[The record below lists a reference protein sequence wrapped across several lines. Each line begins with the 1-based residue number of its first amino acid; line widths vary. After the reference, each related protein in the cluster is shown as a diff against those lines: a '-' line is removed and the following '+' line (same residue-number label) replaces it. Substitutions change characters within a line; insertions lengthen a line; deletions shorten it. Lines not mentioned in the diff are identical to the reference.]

1 MKTVWRVFAYLKRYP
16 WMAAGTLTCAVLS
29 TLMVIVFPA
38 TTRWIIDDVVRA
50 NRADKLLPFLALA
63 AVAFLVQHGLN
74 ALRIILNNTF
84 EQKVIFDL
92 RSELYSHIQLLPLRW
107 FDNRATGDLMTRVIE
122 DVNSVER
129 VLIDG
134 IEQGVVAILQ
144 IVIVLAVMFY
154 WNAKLAILA
163 LVPFPLLIGGALAY
177 TLTAHRRYRLQR
189 RASSTINA
197 LLHDNLAGIRQIK
210 SFVRELEEHARFNR
224 ASDPLRRATLVVMR
238 VWAIYS
244 PSMSMFEAIGALLIL
259 GFGAHAAL
267 TGEMQI
273 GDLVA
278 FLMLTAFLYDPVSR
292 LHQLNQLVQ
301 AGRAAGERVFEILD
315 EPCEPGIVAGAALKH
330 HAPSIAS
337 PLDEGERIK
346 VRRFSAEASEK
357 IQPSPY
363 PLPLKGRGE
372 AISRKAALHE
382 HDHIPIAGDI
392 RYEDVSFSYTEGLP
406 ALRRVSFHAP
416 PGMTIALVGATGG
429 GKSTLVN
436 LLVRFYEFTSGRV
449 YIDGRPIREYGLG
462 ALREA
467 IGVVTQESFLFNG
480 SIRENL
486 LMGKPTAT
494 DAELWRAVDA
504 AKARQFIERLPEGL
518 ESVVGERG
526 VKLSVGEKQRLSI
539 ARALLK
545 DPPILI
551 LDEATASV
559 DTATERLIQEA
570 LEHLMANRT
579 SIVIAHRLSTIVRA
593 DQILVLDHGRIIER
607 GTHEELIGHGG
618 KYARLCEQSLLESPR
633 EMVDATASLEEAP
646 VASPDEQISI

>member
-38 TTRWIIDDVVRA
+38 TTKWIIDDVVRA

-92 RSELYSHIQLLPLRW
+92 RSDLYSHIQLLPLRW

-134 IEQGVVAILQ
+134 IEQGVVAALQ
-144 IVIVLAVMFY
+144 VIIVLGVMFY
-154 WNAKLAILA
+154 LSWKLTLLG
-163 LVPFPLLIGGALAY
+163 LVPAPFLAGGALWY

-189 RASSTINA
+189 RASSAMNA

-210 SFVRELEEHARFNR
+210 SFGREGEQHARFNN
-224 ASDPLRRATLVVMR
+224 ASNELRQATLVVMR
-238 VWAIYS
+238 VWAMYH
-244 PSMSMFEAIGALLIL
+244 PSMYLIGALGVVLLIGVGTKAVL
-259 GFGAHAAL
+259 DG
-267 TGEMQI
+267 TMQL
-273 GDLVA
+273 GDLIA
-278 FLMLTAFLYDPVSR
+278 FLMLTGFLYEPIGK

-301 AGRAAGERVFEILD
+301 AGRAAGERVFQIVD
-315 EPCEPGIVAGAALKH
+315 EPTEPGFLIADPERRE
-330 HAPSIAS
+330 PSIDAVRQS
-337 PLDEGERIK
+337 PQIM
-346 VRRFSAEASEK
+346 
-357 IQPSPY
+357 
-363 PLPLKGRGE
+363 
-372 AISRKAALHE
+372 
-382 HDHIPIAGDI
+382 GDI
-392 RYEDVSFSYTEGLP
+392 RYQDVSFSYAEGLP
-406 ALRRVSFHAP
+406 ALRNVSFRAS
-416 PGMTIALVGATGG
+416 PGTTIALVGATGA

-436 LLVRFYEFTSGRV
+436 LLVRFYEFTSGQIYVDRKPV
-449 YIDGRPIREYGLG
+449 RDYDLYV
-462 ALREA
+462 LRKA

-486 LMGKPTAT
+486 LMGKPQAT
-494 DAELWRAVDA
+494 DAELWRAVLA
-504 AKARQFIERLPEGL
+504 ANAQQFIQRLPDGL

-570 LEHLMANRT
+570 LERLMANRT

-607 GTHEELIGHGG
+607 GTHDELLALGG
-618 KYARLCEQSLLESPR
+618 KYARLCQQSLLETSPTR
-633 EMVDATASLEEAP
+633 QTEPPGEIVATQTAETEEELP
-646 VASPDEQISI
+646 VC

>member
-1 MKTVWRVFAYLKRYP
+1 MKTVWRVFRYLKRYP
-16 WMAAGTLTCAVLS
+16 WIAAGTLTCAILS

-38 TTRWIIDDVVRA
+38 ATKWIIDDVVRA
-50 NRADKLLPFLALA
+50 NRPDKLLPLILLA
-63 AVAFLVQHGLN
+63 AAAFLVQHGFN
-74 ALRIILNNTF
+74 ALRLVLNNTF
-84 EQKVIFDL
+84 EQRVIFDL
-92 RSELYSHIQLLPLRW
+92 RSDLYSHIQLLPLRW

-134 IEQGVVAILQ
+134 IEQGLVAILQ
-144 IVIVLAVMFY
+144 VAIVISVMFY
-154 WNAKLAILA
+154 LNVKLALLA
-163 LVPFPLLIGGALAY
+163 LVPFPLLIAGALTY

-189 RASSTINA
+189 RASSNMNA
-197 LLHDNLAGIRQIK
+197 LLHDNLAGVRQIK
-210 SFVRELEEHARFNR
+210 SFVREREEHARFNR
-224 ASDPLRRATLVVMR
+224 VSDQLRHATLVVMR

-244 PSMSMFEAIGALLIL
+244 PSMSMFEAIGALLVL
-259 GFGAHAAL
+259 GFGSHAVL
-267 TGEMQI
+267 TGAMQI

-315 EPCEPGIVAGAALKH
+315 EQVEAGVVAG
-330 HAPSIAS
+330 IAD
-337 PLDEGERIK
+337 PGRARI
-346 VRRFSAEASEK
+346 
-357 IQPSPY
+357 
-363 PLPLKGRGE
+363 L
-372 AISRKAALHE
+372 
-382 HDHIPIAGDI
+382 GDI
-392 RYEDVSFSYTEGLP
+392 RYENVSFSYVEGLP
-406 ALRRVSFHAP
+406 ALRHVSFHAP
-416 PGMTIALVGATGG
+416 PGATVALVGATGA

-436 LLVRFYEFTSGRV
+436 LLVRFYEFTSGQV
-449 YIDGRPIREYGLG
+449 YVDGKPIRDYGLRS
-462 ALREA
+462 LREA

-486 LMGKPTAT
+486 LMGKPDAT
-494 DAELWRAVDA
+494 DVELWRAVDA
-504 AKARQFIERLPEGL
+504 ANARQFIERLPDGL

-570 LEHLMANRT
+570 LERLMFHRT
-579 SIVIAHRLSTIVRA
+579 SIVIAHRLSTIVHA

-607 GTHEELIGHGG
+607 GRHDELLAFGG
-618 KYARLCEQSLLESPR
+618 KYTRPCEQSLLDTSAQPE
-633 EMVDATASLEEAP
+633 LETRAEIAALP
-646 VASPDEQISI
+646 IPAPDEQLSI

>member
-29 TLMVIVFPA
+29 TLVVIVFPA
-38 TTRWIIDDVVRA
+38 TTKWIINDVVRA
-50 NRADKLLPFLALA
+50 NRPDKLLPLIALA
-63 AVAFLVQHGLN
+63 AIAFLFQHGFN

-92 RSELYSHIQLLPLRW
+92 RSDLYSHIQLLPLRW

-134 IEQGVVAILQ
+134 IEQGVVAALQ
-144 IVIVLAVMFY
+144 VLIVVGMMFY
-154 WNAKLAILA
+154 LSAKLALLA
-163 LVPFPLLIGGALAY
+163 LVPFPLLIAGALTY

-189 RASSTINA
+189 RASSDMNA
-197 LLHDNLAGIRQIK
+197 LLHDNLAGVRQIK
-210 SFVRELEEHARFNR
+210 SFVREKEEHTRFNR
-224 ASDPLRRATLVVMR
+224 VSDHLRRATLVVMR

-244 PSMSMFEAIGALLIL
+244 PSMSLFESIGALLVL
-259 GFGAHAAL
+259 GFGGPAVL
-267 TGEMQI
+267 TGSMKI

-278 FLMLTAFLYDPVSR
+278 FLMLIAFLYDPLSR

-315 EPCEPGIVAGAALKH
+315 EPAGPGPAGARTGGGR
-330 HAPSIAS
+330 AS
-337 PLDEGERIK
+337 MG
-346 VRRFSAEASEK
+346 AEP
-357 IQPSPY
+357 Q
-363 PLPLKGRGE
+363 LT
-372 AISRKAALHE
+372 
-382 HDHIPIAGDI
+382 PILGDI
-392 RYEDVSFSYTEGLP
+392 RYQDVSFSYAEGLP
-406 ALRRVSFHAP
+406 ALRNVSFHAR
-416 PGMTIALVGATGG
+416 PGATTALVGATGA

-436 LLVRFYEFTSGRV
+436 LLVRFYEFTSGQI
-449 YIDGRPIREYGLG
+449 YIDGKPIREYDLR

-480 SIRENL
+480 SVRENL
-486 LMGKPTAT
+486 LMGKPQAS
-494 DAELWRAVDA
+494 DAELWRAVGA
-504 AKARQFIERLPEGL
+504 ANAQQFIQRLPGGL

-551 LDEATASV
+551 LDDATASG
-559 DTATERLIQEA
+559 DTRTEPLIQEA
-570 LEHLMANRT
+570 LDRLMANRT

-607 GTHEELIGHGG
+607 GTHDKLLSLGG
-618 KYARLCEQSLLESPR
+618 KYTRLCQQSLLESSPVR
-633 EMVDATASLEEAP
+633 QTEPPAEI
-646 VASPDEQISI
+646 VASQASETEEELP

>member
-16 WMAAGTLTCAVLS
+16 WLAAGTLACAIMG
-29 TLMVIVFPA
+29 TLMVIVFPSV
-38 TTRWIIDDVVRA
+38 TKWIIEDVVRS
-50 NRADKLLPFLALA
+50 NRPDKLLPLILVAT
-63 AVAFLVQHGLN
+63 VAFLIQHVFN
-74 ALRIILNNTF
+74 SLRIILNNTF

-92 RSELYSHIQLLPLRW
+92 RSDLYSHIQLLPLRW

-134 IEQGVVAILQ
+134 IEQGVVAVLQ
-144 IVIVLAVMFY
+144 IVIVVAVMFY
-154 WNAKLAILA
+154 WNAKLALLA
-163 LVPFPLLIGGALAY
+163 LVPLPLLIAGALAY

-189 RASSTINA
+189 RAASNINA
-197 LLHDNLAGIRQIK
+197 LLHDNLAGVRQIK
-210 SFVRELEEHARFNR
+210 SFAREREEHARFNR
-224 ASDPLRRATLVVMR
+224 ASDQLRHATLVVMR
-238 VWAIYS
+238 TWAIYS
-244 PSMSMFEAIGALLIL
+244 PSMSMFEAIGALLVL
-259 GFGAHAAL
+259 GFGSHAVL
-267 TGEMQI
+267 TGSLQL
-273 GDLVA
+273 GDLVGI
-278 FLMLTAFLYDPVSR
+278 LMLMAFLYDPISR

-315 EPCEPGIVAGAALKH
+315 EDAEPGFVLGIADPGTAINDRGYSKQIV
-330 HAPSIAS
+330 
-337 PLDEGERIK
+337 
-346 VRRFSAEASEK
+346 
-357 IQPSPY
+357 
-363 PLPLKGRGE
+363 
-372 AISRKAALHE
+372 
-382 HDHIPIAGDI
+382 GDI
-392 RYEDVSFSYTEGLP
+392 RYENVSFSYVEELP
-406 ALRRVSFHAP
+406 ALRHISFHAL
-416 PGMTIALVGATGG
+416 PGTTTALVGATGA

-436 LLVRFYEFTSGRV
+436 LLVRFYEFDSGQIYV
-449 YIDGRPIREYGLG
+449 DDKAIRGYNLRT
-462 ALREA
+462 LREA

-494 DAELWRAVDA
+494 DTELWRAVDA
-504 AKARQFIERLPEGL
+504 ANARQFIERLPRGL

-579 SIVIAHRLSTIVRA
+579 SFVIAHRLSTIVHA

-607 GTHEELIGHGG
+607 GTHDELLALDR
-618 KYARLCEQSLLESPR
+618 KYARLCRQSLLESSPQR
-633 EMVDATASLEEAP
+633 ESEPQEEI
-646 VASPDEQISI
+646 VASEVPEPEEERLQV

>member
-16 WMAAGTLTCAVLS
+16 WLAAGTLACAILG
-29 TLMVIVFPA
+29 TLLVIVFPSV
-38 TTRWIIDDVVRA
+38 TKWIIDDVVRA
-50 NRADKLLPFLALA
+50 NRPDKLLPLILLAT
-63 AVAFLVQHGLN
+63 VAFLVQHLFN
-74 ALRIILNNTF
+74 SLRIILNNTF

-92 RSELYSHIQLLPLRW
+92 RSDLYSHIQLLPLRW

-134 IEQGVVAILQ
+134 IEQGVVAVLQ

-154 WNAKLAILA
+154 WNAKLALLA
-163 LVPFPLLIGGALAY
+163 LAPFPLLIAGALAY

-189 RASSTINA
+189 RAASNINA
-197 LLHDNLAGIRQIK
+197 LLHDNLAGVRQIK
-210 SFVRELEEHARFNR
+210 SFAREREEHARFNR
-224 ASDPLRRATLVVMR
+224 ASDQLRHATLVVMR
-238 VWAIYS
+238 TWAIYS
-244 PSMSMFEAIGALLIL
+244 PSMSMFEAIGALLVL
-259 GFGAHAAL
+259 GFGSHDVL
-267 TGEMQI
+267 TGSLQL
-273 GDLVA
+273 GDLVGI
-278 FLMLTAFLYDPVSR
+278 LMLMAFLYDPISR

-315 EPCEPGIVAGAALKH
+315 EDAEPGVVAGVDDPGTAA
-330 HAPSIAS
+330 
-337 PLDEGERIK
+337 
-346 VRRFSAEASEK
+346 V
-357 IQPSPY
+357 
-363 PLPLKGRGE
+363 GRGY
-372 AISRKAALHE
+372 SG
-382 HDHIPIAGDI
+382 HIIGDI
-392 RYEDVSFSYTEGLP
+392 RYEDVNFSYVDGLS
-406 ALRRVSFHAP
+406 ALRHISFHAL
-416 PGMTIALVGATGG
+416 PGTTTALVGATGA

-436 LLVRFYEFTSGRV
+436 LLVRFYEFDSGQIYV
-449 YIDGRPIREYGLG
+449 DDKPVREYDLRT
-462 ALREA
+462 LREA

-504 AKARQFIERLPEGL
+504 ANARQFIERLPQGL

-579 SIVIAHRLSTIVRA
+579 SIVIAHRLSTIVGA
-593 DQILVLDHGRIIER
+593 DQILVLDHGRVVER
-607 GTHEELIGHGG
+607 GTHEELLVLDQ
-618 KYARLCEQSLLESPR
+618 KYAQLCRQSLLESSPQR
-633 EMVDATASLEEAP
+633 EAESEEEIVTSEIAEP
-646 VASPDEQISI
+646 EEERLSV

>member
-1 MKTVWRVFAYLKRYP
+1 
-16 WMAAGTLTCAVLS
+16 MAVATLSCAILT
-29 TLMVIVFPA
+29 TLMVIVFPSA
-38 TTRWIIDDVVRA
+38 TKWIINDVVRA
-50 NRADKLLPFLALA
+50 QRPDKLLPLILLA
-63 AVAFLVQHGLN
+63 AMAFLLQHVFN
-74 ALRIILNNTF
+74 SLRIILNNTF
-84 EQKVIFDL
+84 EQSVIFDL
-92 RSELYSHIQLLPLRW
+92 RSDLYSHIQLLPLRW

-134 IEQGVVAILQ
+134 IEQGVVAVLQ
-144 IVIVLAVMFY
+144 IVIVMAVMFY

-163 LVPFPLLIGGALAY
+163 LVPFPLLLAGALAY

-189 RASSTINA
+189 RASSDINA

-210 SFVRELEEHARFNR
+210 SFAREREEHARFDR
-224 ASDPLRRATLVVMR
+224 VSDQLRRATLVVMR
-238 VWAIYS
+238 TWAIYS
-244 PSMSMFEAIGALLIL
+244 PSMSMFEAIGAVLVL
-259 GFGAHAAL
+259 GFGSHAVL
-267 TGEMQI
+267 MGTMQI

-278 FLMLTAFLYDPVSR
+278 FLMLTAFLYDPISR

-315 EPCEPGIVAGAALKH
+315 EPPEPGLMDVKTM
-330 HAPSIAS
+330 
-337 PLDEGERIK
+337 
-346 VRRFSAEASEK
+346 SA
-357 IQPSPY
+357 
-363 PLPLKGRGE
+363 RV
-372 AISRKAALHE
+372 
-382 HDHIPIAGDI
+382 AGDI
-392 RYEDVSFSYTEGLP
+392 RYEDVSFSYAEGLP
-406 ALRRVSFHAP
+406 ALRHVSFHAP
-416 PGMTIALVGATGG
+416 PGATIALVGSTGA

-436 LLVRFYEFTSGRV
+436 LLVRFYEFGAGQI
-449 YIDGRPIREYGLG
+449 YIDGRPIREYGLH

-486 LMGKPTAT
+486 LIGKPTAT

-504 AKARQFIERLPEGL
+504 ANARQFIERLPRSL

-579 SIVIAHRLSTIVRA
+579 SVVIAHRLSTIVHA

-607 GTHEELIGHGG
+607 GRHEELVTLGG
-618 KYARLCEQSLLESPR
+618 KYACLCEQSLLETSPQPPF
-633 EMVDATASLEEAP
+633 ETTTQTEIAPTATL
-646 VASPDEQISI
+646 DEQLPV